1 MKVVV
6 AIFGTSIL

>member
-6 AIFGTSIL
+6 AIHSK